1 MPVYSYACTRCGPME
16 IHQSISDD
24 SLTGCPECGGSEFK
38 KTYNSVGVSFKG
50 KGFYTTDS
58 RSTK

>member
-1 MPVYSYACTRCGPME
+1 MPVYSYYCTRCGPMDVS
-16 IHQSISDD
+16 QPISEN
-24 SLTGCPECGGSEFK
+24 SLTGCPECGSMEFK

-58 RSTK
+58 RSSK